1 MKLNI
6 GVFLVF
12 ALMIDGMANAQVR
25 PGIKVGGVNSSEI
38 SKTTLDSKEGLY
50 IGGAFVKIPISN
62 YYALQPEILYSNQGG
77 ASNSPDYSDVNIH
90 YLSIGGVPNKFYV
103 GQNNGFHFILGLGGL
118 DINLKNNFVNFTNF
132 NIDEEISPVDVAVF
146 GGLGYEFPFGLAL
159 EARYKQGGT
168 ISVDFLGSDDLYE
181 EAGSNLNGVFQI
193 GASYKF
199 KL

>member
-12 ALMIDGMANAQVR
+12 ALMIGGMANAQVR
-25 PGIKVGGVNSSEI
+25 PGIKVGVNSSEI

-50 IGGAFVKIPISN
+50 IGAFVKIPISD

-90 YLSIGGVPNKFYV
+90 YLSIGVPNKFYV
-103 GQNNGFHFILGLGGL
+103 GQNNGFHFILGLGL

-159 EARYKQGGT
+159 EARYKQGT